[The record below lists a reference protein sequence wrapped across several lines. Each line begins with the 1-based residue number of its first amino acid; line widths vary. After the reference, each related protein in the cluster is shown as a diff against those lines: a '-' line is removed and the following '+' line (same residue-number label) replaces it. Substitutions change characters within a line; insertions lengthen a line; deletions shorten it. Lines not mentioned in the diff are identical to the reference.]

1 VYVAMAR
8 DGVFPERLARFNVGR
23 GTVPASTIVQ
33 VTLAC
38 GLVLLGTFN
47 DILGYFVP
55 CAVFFLGL
63 AATSVLTLPRPEA
76 RADVFRMPLH
86 PLPIVLFLLMVVS
99 ILSLFVAG
107 QPRQTLLGALVV
119 ALGIPISH
127 VVLSRRRR

>member
-1 VYVAMAR
+1 
-8 DGVFPERLARFNVGR
+8 
-23 GTVPASTIVQ
+23 
-33 VTLAC
+33 
-38 GLVLLGTFN
+38 VLLGTFN

-63 AATSVLTLPRPEA
+63 AATAVLILPRPET
-76 RADVFRMPLH
+76 RADVFRTPLH
-86 PLPIVLFLLMVVS
+86 PLPIALFLVMVVS
-99 ILSLFVAG
+99 ILALFVAG